1 MHSVHKPIQVQTD
14 FQFGNQELLKLC
26 AKYNHFLT
34 KNGDDTK
41 HMLIKEYNE
50 FKFILNEKIKYGTLK
65 TFSDVVS
72 NGLAEDKF
80 SNLATLLDICG
91 TFQASSADAERGFS
105 LMNTIKTKS
114 RNRLEAD
121 HLDILLRIKF
131 YLTSGQ
137 NIDLEA
143 VYLFLKSDKNRRQK
157 RSDIIIKSFAFYQYI
172 IV

>member
-1 MHSVHKPIQVQTD
+1 MK
-14 FQFGNQELLKLC
+14 
-26 AKYNHFLT
+26 
-34 KNGDDTK
+34 
-41 HMLIKEYNE
+41 
-50 FKFILNEKIKYGTLK
+50 KIKSGTLK

-72 NGLAEDKF
+72 YGLAEDKF

-121 HLDILLRIKF
+121 HLDMLMTIKF

-143 VYLFLKSDKNRRQK
+143 VYLFWKSDKNRRQK
-157 RSDIIIKSFAFYQYI
+157 KE
-172 IV
+172 